1 MFLSRFLRDLSV
13 CLFALALV
21 AAPSPASTT
30 TPDSAATAAVP
41 AAQPTDARL
50 NGAYKFNEG
59 GWTYVHLQGTP
70 EQIGFQHGYLLAGE
84 IEDNVHVYTVTAPNK
99 DKRPWS
105 FFRDAAETVLWPHI
119 DPEYQAE
126 LKGIVEGL
134 QAQGSK
140 LDLWDIVALN
150 GDIELSSYYLPTV
163 NKAEGKPNPPAA
175 VAPGKCSAFIATGS
189 ATKDGKIVIAHSNW
203 SSYAEG
209 ERWTVVFDIVPDR
222 GLHILMDGL
231 PGVITSQDDFGVN
244 AAGLMITETTLPMV
258 TGFDVNAIPEFERSR
273 KAMQYAKSIDEY
285 AAIMREGNNGG
296 YANSWLIGDRKT
308 GEIGYLELGLHQTP
322 LTKKK
327 DGYFVSSNF
336 AADPALIRDDTGG
349 FDPNDPESSMNAR
362 HIRAEQFV
370 KEHYGKLDT
379 TLAEAYLSDHYD
391 SYEHKI
397 DAGKR
402 SLCGHEDTSPAGEK
416 VWGDAPYDPGGA
428 VTGKVMDSDMAA
440 KLSFTGRAG
449 HPCGEDFLA
458 EPFLAAH
465 PEFAWQKPIL
475 RDMKAGP
482 WTTFTA
488 GEKQ

>member
-1 MFLSRFLRDLSV
+1 MVFFRLPRDWYVGMFL
-13 CLFALALV
+13 LALV
-21 AAPSPASTT
+21 AAPPLFSATN
-30 TPDSAATAAVP
+30 PDGTASAATSAGQTP
-41 AAQPTDARL
+41 DARL
-50 NGAYKFNEG
+50 KGAYKFNEG
-59 GWTYVHLQGTP
+59 GWTYVHLEGTP
-70 EQIGFQHGYLLAGE
+70 EQVGFQHGYLLAHE
-84 IEDNVHVYTVTAPNK
+84 IEDNLHVYTVTAPNE

-105 FFRDAAETVLWPHI
+105 FFRDAAQTVLWPHI
-119 DPEYQAE
+119 DSEYQAE
-126 LKGIVEGL
+126 LKGIVAGL
-134 QAQGSK
+134 HAQGSR

-150 GDIELSSYYLPTV
+150 GDIELSNYYLPMV
-163 NKAEGKPNPPAA
+163 NKAEGKPNPPTA

-209 ERWTVVFDIVPDR
+209 ERWTVVFDIVPAKGQR
-222 GLHILMDGL
+222 LLMDGL

-244 AAGLMITETTLPMV
+244 AAGLMIT
-258 TGFDVNAIPEFERSR
+258 GFDVNGIPEFERSR
-273 KAMQYAKSIDEY
+273 KAMQYATSIDEY

-336 AADPALIRDDTGG
+336 AADPALIRDDTRG
-349 FDPNDPESSMNAR
+349 FNPNDPESSMNAR

-379 TLAEAYLSDHYD
+379 ALAEAYLSDHYD

-402 SLCGHEDTSPAGEK
+402 SLCGHEDTSPVGEK

-428 VTGKVMDSDMAA
+428 VTGKVMDADMAA

-458 EPFLAAH
+458 APFLAAH

-475 RDMKAGP
+475 HDMKAGP

-488 GEKQ
+488 GEKP